1 MAHPL
6 HRRSLFGALGASL
19 AFPAIAQDSYPTRPI
34 RIINPWPAGGPADL
48 IIRPMAAKLQEAMG
62 QPVIVEG
69 RPGANGTIGAQAVA
83 QAAPDG
89 YTLYFAHIG
98 ALAISPGVQ
107 RISYDPIRSF
117 TPITLILTLGS
128 LLCTRATLPVTTT
141 QEFIDYAR
149 ARPGQVNLG
158 SIGIG
163 STAHLFGELFQQ
175 RAEVQFT
182 HVPFQGAAPVV
193 TEMLAGRIDASFLGV
208 PAVSTHMA
216 AGTIRGI
223 SISSARPPR
232 SMPNLPTI
240 NQVLPGFETET
251 WYGMLGP
258 AGLPPAITQR
268 LNRELVSIIRSP
280 EISDLFVRDT
290 YEPVGSTPEE
300 FAARIQRD
308 LTLYTGLA
316 RRAGLQPS

>member
-1 MAHPL
+1 
-6 HRRSLFGALGASL
+6 
-19 AFPAIAQDSYPTRPI
+19 
-34 RIINPWPAGGPADL
+34 
-48 IIRPMAAKLQEAMG
+48 MG
-62 QPVIVEG
+62 QPVIVEA
-69 RPGANGTIGAQAVA
+69 RPGANGTIGAQHVA
-83 QAAPDG
+83 QSAPDG

-98 ALAISPGVQ
+98 ALTISPAVQ
-107 RISYDPIRSF
+107 RLTYDPIRSF
-117 TPITLILTLGS
+117 TPLTLVLTLGS
-128 LLCTRATLPVTTT
+128 LICTRASLPVTTT
-141 QEFIDYAR
+141 RELIEYAR
-149 ARPGQVNLG
+149 ARPGQINFG

-163 STAHLFGELFQQ
+163 STTHLFGELFQQ

-193 TEMLAGRIDASFLGV
+193 TEMLAGRIDLSLLGV
-208 PAVSTHMA
+208 PAVASHMA

-223 SISSARPPR
+223 AITSARPPR
-232 SMPNLPTI
+232 SMPNLPTV

-268 LNRELVSIIRSP
+268 LNRELVTIIRSQ
-280 EISDLFVRDT
+280 EISDLFVRDS

-316 RRAGLQPS
+316 RRAGLQPT